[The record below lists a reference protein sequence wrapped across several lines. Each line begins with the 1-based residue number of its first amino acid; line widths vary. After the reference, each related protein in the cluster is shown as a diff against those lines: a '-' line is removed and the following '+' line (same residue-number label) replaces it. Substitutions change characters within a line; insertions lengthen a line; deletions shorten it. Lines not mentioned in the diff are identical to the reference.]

1 VAWAIIP
8 RLLDTQLK
16 QRLTGAAILVVLA
29 VVLIPELLTG
39 PKRSRDAVAPA
50 TRAPG
55 SADSAEAPVRWIDL
69 NRKEAAVPAGSAAS
83 PEVAPV
89 GGAGDASITSVPPP
103 PSTAAPPA
111 PAAKRASATPGAVA
125 PAADAAVKG
134 GGAFAVQL
142 GSFSSRQSAERLASD
157 VRRAGFD
164 PSISP
169 VDSGGRR
176 LHRVRVGPVADRAA
190 AEALAAR
197 LAASGHRGT
206 VVAQP

>member
-1 VAWAIIP
+1 
-8 RLLDTQLK
+8 LDTQLK

-39 PKRSRDAVAPA
+39 PKRSPDAVAPA
-50 TRAPG
+50 TRAAPDG
-55 SADSAEAPVRWIDL
+55 AESAEAPVRWIDL
-69 NRKEAAVPAGSAAS
+69 NRKEAAVPAGSPGS
-83 PEVAPV
+83 PAVAPV
-89 GGAGDASITSVPPP
+89 GGGSAASVTPVSPPA
-103 PSTAAPPA
+103 TAAPQTPVA
-111 PAAKRASATPGAVA
+111 KQGSAASVDTE
-125 PAADAAVKG
+125 PAADAAAKG

-176 LHRVRVGPVADRAA
+176 LHRVRVGPVADRVA